1 MDGYTFPIRRL
12 HLIRRTGKDAKGLV
26 AMTVQESRF
35 SRAEKTYREA
45 LCITVVRESRSA
57 EFARLVPPEKQ
68 IPFVRTSSGTSVQP
82 PASGAGPSA
91 RR

>member
-26 AMTVQESRF
+26 AKTVQESRF
-35 SRAEKTYREA
+35 SHAEKTYREA

-68 IPFVRTSSGTSVQP
+68 IPFCPNEQWYFR
-82 PASGAGPSA
+82 SA
-91 RR
+91 TCERRWP